1 MTRTKQVS
9 AEKVSEE
16 KVSSEQVSTEQLSS
30 VVTESNDNI
39 KSYADISSN
48 LEEIQK
54 KKVILDREIRSLE
67 KELQKAHIREVKSA
81 RKNRRKVDNP
91 NGEKKEPS
99 GFNKPSLVP
108 DEFCTQPWG
117 CEKGEMVP
125 RTHLT
130 KMVYDYIKENN
141 LQNPDDKRIIHP
153 DDTVRKLFSIPDG
166 INLEFKTFQTYM
178 AKLYNK
184 RKELE
189 KRKEEEAKRKEEE
202 EKYTPEINLEA
213 KKEKP
218 KKKGRSKKN
227 AV

>member
-1 MTRTKQVS
+1 MTST
-9 AEKVSEE
+9 EP
-16 KVSSEQVSTEQLSS
+16 VST
-30 VVTESNDNI
+30 VTTESTDNI
-39 KSYADISSN
+39 KSYQEIATE
-48 LEEIQK
+48 LEELQKQKIQ
-54 KKVILDREIRSLE
+54 VDREIRNLE
-67 KELQKAHIREVKSA
+67 KDLHKAHHREVKSA
-81 RKNRRKVDNP
+81 KKNKRKVDNP
-91 NGEKKEPS
+91 NGEKKQPS
-99 GFNKPSLVP
+99 GFNKPSKVP
-108 DEFCTQPWG
+108 IEFCTQPWG
-117 CEKGEMVP
+117 CEKDEMVP

-184 RKELE
+184 RKEE
-189 KRKEEEAKRKEEE
+189 EARKMANVEEVEEEVEVEAKVEEVE
-202 EKYTPEINLEA
+202 

-218 KKKGRSKKN
+218 KRKSRAKKN